1 MMRPPEQRGPTQRPI
16 GPLPPSGQQAQR
28 DHRKVQNQSVEELE
42 VEELQKEPWPGPYSG
57 QRRQGPTERSS
68 DRDDL
73 NPQGPTSK
81 VQEPIEAS
89 GSQPEA
95 TTSASE
101 RLAATYEAI
110 EAIKGVGEL
119 GRISP
124 DRVQQLPLLSD
135 EVTVRSRHA
144 ETLESARQEVLQTL
158 ESEESNRIEG
168 DWTSQLLPAAN
179 QILEGLD
186 QFLADD
192 ELWSRL
198 KGAEAA
204 TAVLD
209 ERSELVVRE
218 IFEQDLG
225 TMLQLVGYREPPPA
239 QQLEIELKTSLAEAL
254 QSPSAQAMRAERTRR
269 AEQNMAIFTNRLRRV
284 ISEAELEGRNRG
296 VGHDRE
302 GAEGASV
309 RARLRVA
316 MRKGAE
322 VAGPAALAAGAVG
335 LVFPPASGAAGVGAG
350 AIASGRELLRQ
361 SVEVA
366 ATGLLNKVAA
376 GEAAAAD
383 VSERFAGATR
393 RIQAA
398 LSDYV
403 ASLDRLAKDPTPLKV
418 NLARSL
424 TIESLSSVYGLLQA
438 QLDFAQTRHYALHV
452 ATRAVLAQ
460 LREGQR
466 LIETAN
472 HRDEIAQLA
481 ERLEMER
488 IRLRDI
494 IAAI

>member
-1 MMRPPEQRGPTQRPI
+1 MMRPPEQRGPTRRPV
-16 GPLPPSGQQAQR
+16 GPLPPSGQQAQHG
-28 DHRKVQNQSVEELE
+28 HREVQNQQVEELE
-42 VEELQKEPWPGPYSG
+42 KEPRPRPYAG

-68 DRDDL
+68 ERDDL
-73 NPQGPTSK
+73 EPQGPPSK

-95 TTSASE
+95 TPSASE

-119 GRISP
+119 GSISP
-124 DRVQQLPLLSD
+124 DRVQQLDLLSD

-144 ETLESARQEVLQTL
+144 ETLESARQEVLHAL
-158 ESEESNRIEG
+158 ESEESDRMEG

-179 QILEGLD
+179 QLLEGLD
-186 QFLADD
+186 RFLADD
-192 ELWSRL
+192 ALWSRL
-198 KGAEAA
+198 RGAEAA

-225 TMLQLVGYREPPPA
+225 AMLQLVGYREPPPA
-239 QQLEIELKTSLAEAL
+239 QQLEAELKTSLAEAL
-254 QSPSAQAMRAERTRR
+254 RGPSALAMRAERTRR

-284 ISEAELEGRNRG
+284 ITEAELEGRNRG
-296 VGHDRE
+296 VGHAR
-302 GAEGASV
+302 EGASV
-309 RARLRVA
+309 RARLHVA
-316 MRKGAE
+316 MGKGAE
-322 VAGPAALAAGAVG
+322 LAGPATLAAGAVG
-335 LVFPPASGAAGVGAG
+335 LVFPPAGGAAGLGA
-350 AIASGRELLRQ
+350 AAVASGRELLRQ

-393 RIQAA
+393 RIQGA

-403 ASLDRLAKDPTPLKV
+403 ASLDRLAKDPTPLKA

-438 QLDFAQTRHYALHV
+438 QVDVAQTRHYALHV

-472 HRDEIAQLA
+472 HRDEISQLA
-481 ERLEMER
+481 ERLELER
-488 IRLRDI
+488 IRLRDV
-494 IAAI
+494 IATI